1 MLDPSFWFGRRVLI
15 TGHTGFKGS
24 WLLLWLQNLGAR
36 VWSLALE
43 PESPPN
49 LFRYIAH
56 AHLTGDAWQ
65 HQIGDLSDLEGL
77 KALVLRP
84 NQGCLH
90 LAAQPLV
97 RRGYEDPLG
106 TWSTNLMGSLHLLEA
121 LRPLHHPCAVVMVTT
136 DKVYENREWTFGYR
150 EPDRLGGH
158 DPYSSSKA
166 GADIAI
172 ASWRSSFCGP
182 AVHQNPYLRIA
193 TARAGV

>member
-77 KALVLRP
+77 KALVLRAQP
-84 NQGCLH
+84 EVVLH
-90 LAAQPLV
+90 LRQPLV
-97 RRGYEDPLG
+97 RRGYEILG
-106 TWSTNLMGSLHLLEA
+106 TWSTNLIDDLHLLECA
-121 LRPLHHPCAVVMVTT
+121 TSASSCAVVMVTT
-136 DKVYENREWTFGYR
+136 DKFMKIGNG
-150 EPDRLGGH
+150 RLDIESLTAWVATTLTVPAKLGQKLQSLVGVLVFA
-158 DPYSSSKA
+158 DPRFTRTPTY
-166 GADIAI
+166 
-172 ASWRSSFCGP
+172 ASR
-182 AVHQNPYLRIA
+182 LRV
-193 TARAGV
+193 RVM